1 MADYKISRIAEE
13 DLIRIYR
20 FGVEKFGSKQ
30 ARKYFNKFFDCF
42 DLIASNPYVFEAVD
56 YIKPGYRR
64 CVCGSDSVYYRIED
78 EKVEIM
84 TIVGRQD
91 FKL

>member
-30 ARKYFNKFFDCF
+30 VSAPRTKF
-42 DLIASNPYVFEAVD
+42 I
-56 YIKPGYRR
+56 
-64 CVCGSDSVYYRIED
+64 
-78 EKVEIM
+78 
-84 TIVGRQD
+84 
-91 FKL
+91 